1 MTIRRNTP
9 AFVAGK
15 QSDVV
20 LLTETDGTAERGG
33 GGGGEGGGGLA
44 PPAAKTVNLEPAVHG
59 GKYDVQA
66 TVDGKI
72 ITLVISLV
80 TVKEDQT
87 P

>member
-20 LLTETDGTAERGG
+20 LLTETDVTAERVVGA
-33 GGGGEGGGGLA
+33 GEQMVVFEL
-44 PPAAKTVNLEPAVHG
+44 PAAKTVNLEPAVHG

-87 P
+87 R